1 MASGD
6 SRPSISPPFTDKRD
20 AEEVRR
26 VHLLTRLVATM
37 AVLTLIG
44 AISAWFAPGNDLLV
58 TALFYACVWAWLGTI
73 YVLARRGHVA
83 SATWIFAA
91 SFWVLI
97 AGVTLFFG
105 GMQGQNAS
113 TFAVCTLLIGSVVGG
128 RAALGVAAASS
139 AWCAYVAHLEVSGHL
154 PKQWG
159 PYSPINAW
167 GTVTITVSLTTV
179 LLLTSLQSLREAYAK
194 AQRTAAERD
203 EALRRAVQS
212 QKMELVGNLTS
223 GIAHDLNNLLTVI
236 VGATDVL
243 REEAKTKDDEARG
256 LVEDLDDAASRAAL
270 MTRQLLAFGR
280 TPADERQVINAGDIV
295 SAIGKMLPR
304 VLGSA
309 VTVSL
314 EVAHDC
320 WVLGSRSGLEQIV
333 LNLAV
338 NARDAMPDGGTLQIQ
353 LTGTPDRV
361 ILLARDSGGG
371 IPAHVRERVF
381 EPFFTTKATGTG
393 LGLSTVRRIMDHHQ
407 GTIELE
413 NTSEAGTTFR
423 LWFPR
428 VNAPALGKPVEELPS
443 SPNSGRPR
451 LRVLVVEDD
460 PLVRQTLVRSLDRDT
475 YDVMAV
481 SNGIEALSFLE
492 AGSNVHCI
500 VSDVAMPQL
509 DGEGL
514 ARFLEREYA
523 HLSLVLISGNREPS
537 FNVASRVRS
546 TFLRKPFSGHD
557 LRVAIERVTSRLEAP
572 HAWSPEHP

>member
-1 MASGD
+1 MA
-6 SRPSISPPFTDKRD
+6 
-20 AEEVRR
+20 A
-26 VHLLTRLVATM
+26 LTV
-37 AVLTLIG
+37 IG
-44 AISAWFAPGNDLLV
+44 AVSAWFAPGNDLFV
-58 TALFYACVWAWLGTI
+58 TTLFYGCVWFWLAAI
-73 YVLARRGHVA
+73 YVLARRGQVTA
-83 SATWIFAA
+83 ATWIFAA

-97 AGVTLFFG
+97 AGVTLYFG

-113 TFAVCTLLIGSVVGG
+113 TFAVCTLLIGSVVGW

-139 AWCAYVAHLEVSGHL
+139 AWCAYVAHLEISGSL
-154 PKQWG
+154 PPQWG

-179 LLLTSLQSLREAYAK
+179 LLLTSLQFLREAYAK
-194 AQRTAAERD
+194 AQKTAAERD

-243 REEAKTKDDEARG
+243 REEAKTKDDDARG

-280 TPADERQVINAGDIV
+280 TPADERQVINAGDII

-309 VTVSL
+309 VSVTL
-314 EVAHDC
+314 DVAHDC
-320 WVLGSRSGLEQIV
+320 WVLGARSGIEQIV

-338 NARDAMPDGGTLQIQ
+338 NARDAMPNGGTLQIQ
-353 LTGTPDRV
+353 LSATRDQV
-361 ILLARDSGGG
+361 ILLARDTGCG
-371 IPAHVRERVF
+371 IPASVRERVF
-381 EPFFTTKATGTG
+381 EPFFTTKAAGTG

-413 NTSEAGTTFR
+413 RTSEEGTTFR
-423 LWFPR
+423 LCFPR
-428 VNAPALGKPVEELPS
+428 VNAPVVGKPVEELPS
-443 SPNSGRPR
+443 SPHSSRPR
-451 LRVLVVEDD
+451 LRVLIVEDD
-460 PLVRQTLVRSLDRDT
+460 PLVRQTLLRNLDRDT

-481 SNGIEALSFLE
+481 SNGMEALAFLR
-492 AGSNVHCI
+492 AGSNVQCI
-500 VSDVAMPQL
+500 VSDVVMPQL
-509 DGEGL
+509 DGESF
-514 ARFLEREYA
+514 ARVLDREYP

-537 FNVASRVRS
+537 SNLTSRLRG

-557 LRVAIERVTSRLEAP
+557 LRVAIQRVTHRLDAP
-572 HAWSPEHP
+572 SPHEHL